1 MAAEGLPGRVACRT
15 LAVSEAGYY
24 ATLVA
29 APSERSVRHA
39 WLTDVIRRVLAD
51 SRSTVGSRRAHA
63 ELTLG
68 NRLAVGYEQ
77 VTLLMRRAG
86 IQGLSGRPR

>member
-39 WLTDVIRRVLAD
+39 WLTDVIRRVHVD
-51 SRSTVGSRRAHA
+51 SRSTDGSRRAHA